1 MLVTLVCSVCKNPF
15 TLLIH
20 ALFYIHVKF
29 NKMFKNLNTIV
40 KEKVFWSFYVST
52 TNKNHLTFQII
63 KNFQLI
69 FSVIEIINQHPLI
82 KILIKKSK
90 TFKYKQR

>member
-40 KEKVFWSFYVST
+40 KEKVF
-52 TNKNHLTFQII
+52 
-63 KNFQLI
+63 
-69 FSVIEIINQHPLI
+69 
-82 KILIKKSK
+82 
-90 TFKYKQR
+90 